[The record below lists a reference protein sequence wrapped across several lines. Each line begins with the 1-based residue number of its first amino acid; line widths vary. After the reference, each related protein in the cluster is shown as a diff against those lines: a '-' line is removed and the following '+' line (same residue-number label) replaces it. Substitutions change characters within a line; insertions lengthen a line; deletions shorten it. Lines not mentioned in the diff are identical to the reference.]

1 MPPKNSGGCTG
12 QLVLSGC
19 DLVLDSSNAGIISN
33 GVKIQADAMPGIFFN
48 DEKTNSMLFYI
59 MPATTTSN
67 ASMGILDNIQFYKKS
82 SWIRFI

>member
-1 MPPKNSGGCTG
+1 M
-12 QLVLSGC
+12 
-19 DLVLDSSNAGIISN
+19 VLDSSNAGIISN

-67 ASMGILDNIQFYKKS
+67 ASMGILDHKQCDTNQAGSDAVKRGPGHA
-82 SWIRFI
+82 WV